1 MIYLCQTWGQSKTG
15 LFNKIEKLQ
24 DKALRIINFLPNT
37 ALVSEIY
44 KTPKNSKTSD
54 YISFQNALLVK
65 NYFENQLPQPLLNFF
80 KKTTK
85 RHNHSKR
92 SVSKNFAFVEKANSN
107 SYGIDSVRYQP
118 FIIWNKY
125 KIT

>member
-24 DKALRIINFLPNT
+24 DKALRIIRPLKI
-37 ALVSEIY
+37 LKS
-44 KTPKNSKTSD
+44 SD

-85 RHNHSKR
+85 RQNHSKR
-92 SVSKNFAFVEKANSN
+92 SASKNFAFVEKANSN